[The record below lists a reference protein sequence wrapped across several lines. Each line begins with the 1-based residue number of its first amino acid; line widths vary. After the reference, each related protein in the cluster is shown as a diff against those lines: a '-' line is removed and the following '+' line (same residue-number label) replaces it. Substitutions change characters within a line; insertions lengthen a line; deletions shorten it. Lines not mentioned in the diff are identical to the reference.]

1 MNGKYITLISPDG
14 GGKDTVFAE
23 LIKEYPNAIQMY
35 EPGGTREADVIREM
49 LLSPH
54 ITEQSRTETL
64 KTLQMSKTV
73 SEVCSTYLLQ
83 AIEELKK
90 NGLTGKVE
98 AYLYAA
104 SRAETN
110 QKIVIPSLSKSKL
123 ILGRRSIACSM
134 SYQGEARG
142 LGMHKIWDLNQ
153 EAVQG
158 AYPTL
163 EIFIDV
169 PAVVAQERIKGR
181 IEKQDRLDKEK
192 HDFHEKTVIGYHRYY
207 QEFCPYPFIRIDG
220 TQTKEEI
227 LSEVKKIVKNHL
239 KTTP

>member
-1 MNGKYITLISPDG
+1 MQGKYITLISPDG

-23 LIKEYPNAIQMY
+23 LIKVYSDAIQMY
-35 EPGGTREADVIREM
+35 EPGGTKEADIIREV
-49 LLSPH
+49 LLSPSQTAAER
-54 ITEQSRTETL
+54 IKFLELLCASSYISDTCSVYL
-64 KTLQMSKTV
+64 K
-73 SEVCSTYLLQ
+73 Q
-83 AIEELKK
+83 AIEQLRV
-90 NGLTGKVE
+90 NGLTGEVE

-110 QKIVIPSLSKSKL
+110 QKIVIPSLKEGKL
-123 ILGRRSIACSM
+123 ILGRRSVACSM

-142 LGMHKIWDLNQ
+142 LGMQNIWSINKDALQN
-153 EAVQG
+153 

-169 PAVVAQERIKGR
+169 PASVAQERIKGR

-192 HDFHEKTVIGYHRYY
+192 QDFHEKTVTGYHRYY
-207 QEFCPYPFIRIDG
+207 NEYCPYPYIRVDG

-227 LSEVKKIVKNHL
+227 VLEVKNIVKNHL